1 MSILPRLAIS
11 GAVTLGATLTL
22 SACSSGPHYSETLTS
37 AAAEHVAAQSEGSQ
51 TPLTFPHGEGTG
63 APIPDWTSLLVV
75 CPYADTSNVEE
86 PYASALSTVD
96 TARTDAY
103 QWLVFT
109 DETDAEL
116 IIVKRVD
123 IDLCENSDAIPIYT
137 PDTTMTA
144 EHLGNMWI
152 MRRA

>member
-22 SACSSGPHYSETLTS
+22 SACSSDPHYSETLTS

-63 APIPDWTSLLVV
+63 APISDWTSLLVV

-103 QWLVFT
+103 QWLVFANNNDT
-109 DETDAEL
+109 EL
-116 IIVKRVD
+116 TIVERTD
-123 IDLCENSDAIPIYT
+123 IDLCDDAAPISEYT
-137 PDTTMTA
+137 PETTMTA